1 MGKVY
6 ALVNQKGGV
15 GKTTS
20 AVNLAALLAASGRRT
35 LLLDFD
41 PLGNATTGCGV
52 SQTRGCGE
60 VLSGRGILDEAAC
73 TTVVTGLEVVPP
85 GADLAAWVQDHPDL
99 AIARAEALV
108 DEARSKFDLV
118 FVDAAPGATPF
129 HIALAARADFILVP
143 CPPEPFP
150 EQSLRFLA
158 QTIRQSGA
166 RTEWVGFRTIVNGTA
181 APSPPPASAEFPIRW
196 LVPHVPR
203 DAWVPEAQKLGKP
216 LLLVAP
222 FARAT
227 HAYVAIAKEVTS
239 NEGTASR

>member
-35 LLLDFD
+35 LLVDFD
-41 PLGNATTGCGV
+41 PLGNATTGCGI
-52 SQTRGCGE
+52 SQTRGCAE
-60 VLSGRGILDEAAC
+60 LLSGRGVLDEAAC
-73 TTVVTGLEVVPP
+73 GTEVKGLDVLPP
-85 GADLAAWVQDHPDL
+85 GPGLAEWVQGNPDL
-99 AIARAEALV
+99 AIARAESLV
-108 DEARSKFDLV
+108 DEARSKYDLV
-118 FVDAAPGATPF
+118 FVDAAPGTTPF

-158 QTIRQSGA
+158 QTIRQSGS
-166 RTEWVGFRTIVNGTA
+166 RTQWLGFRTIVNGTSVPA
-181 APSPPPASAEFPIRW
+181 PPPASADFPIRW
-196 LVPHVPR
+196 LLPHVPR

-216 LLLVAP
+216 LLVVAP

-227 HAYVAIAKEVTS
+227 HAYVAIAKEVTKH
-239 NEGTASR
+239 EGTEAG

>member
-20 AVNLAALLAASGRRT
+20 AVNLAALLAASGRHT

-41 PLGNATTGCGV
+41 PLGNATSGCGV
-52 SQTRGCGE
+52 SQTRGCLE
-60 VLSGRGILDEAAC
+60 LLSGRGVLDEAAC
-73 TTVVTGLEVVPP
+73 ATEVKGLDVVPP

-108 DEARSKFDLV
+108 DEARTKYDLT

-129 HIALAARADFILVP
+129 HIALAARADYVLVP

-150 EQSLRFLA
+150 EQALRFLA
-158 QTIRQSGA
+158 QTIRQSGS
-166 RTEWVGFRTIVNGTA
+166 RTAWVGFRTLVNGMA
-181 APSPPPASAEFPIRW
+181 ALAPPPASADFPIRW

-203 DAWVPEAQKLGKP
+203 DAWVPEAQKLGRP
-216 LLLVAP
+216 LLVVAP

-227 HAYVAIAKEVTS
+227 HAYVTIAKEVTKH
-239 NEGTASR
+239 EGTAIG